1 MPDAPKPAMHRIKT
15 LNAISSHGLNRF
27 PKDEYQIGSDVEDA
41 DAWLVRSAD
50 LHQQTI
56 PVTMFAKPELNFL
69 QNNLLYLAPN
79 VHRIGVMRSPQ
90 NG

>member
-27 PKDEYQIGSDVEDA
+27 PKDEYEIGSDVEDA

-50 LHQQTI
+50 LPTI
-56 PVTMFAKPELNFL
+56 SWT
-69 QNNLLYLAPN
+69 
-79 VHRIGVMRSPQ
+79 
-90 NG
+90 